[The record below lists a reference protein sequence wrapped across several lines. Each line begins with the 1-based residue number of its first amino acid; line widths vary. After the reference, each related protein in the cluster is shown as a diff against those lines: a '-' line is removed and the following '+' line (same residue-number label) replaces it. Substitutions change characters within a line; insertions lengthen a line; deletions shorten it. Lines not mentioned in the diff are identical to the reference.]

1 MLFRSDSNGD
11 YKITKSN
18 YQEIARNPGAYKDQ
32 NITFRGKVVQA
43 MERSNGENSYRVA
56 VDSDNDCIFYVEFTV
71 DTDAPRILEGDT
83 VTLTGKY
90 YGIYSY
96 TTTLG
101 STMSVPAI
109 IADSMK

>member
-1 MLFRSDSNGD
+1 
-11 YKITKSN
+11 
-18 YQEIARNPGAYKDQ
+18 
-32 NITFRGKVVQA
+32 

-96 TTTLG
+96 TTTFG